1 MTGDRVLIVGV
12 CLSDEINSAVSI
24 VEELAASRQWRVEQR
39 WAAIGRSA
47 VPPPLARYVSQQLR
61 EKKAKFAVLNEVMS
75 GVCLSDYRFVVVC
88 DDDVTLPPGFLDTYL
103 SLVTRFDFAI
113 SQPARTHG
121 SFIDHVF
128 VEQLDGVDARR
139 TRFVEIGPVFC
150 LRADVFPILLP
161 FDEASPMGWG
171 YDLAWPCLAEEAGL
185 RLGVVDATPVAHDLR
200 RPLTHYARPD
210 VEAQMKTYLAS
221 RPHLDPEEAF
231 VILESYA

>member
-1 MTGDRVLIVGV
+1 VTGDRVLIVGV
-12 CLSDEINSAVSI
+12 CLSDEVNTAVSI

-47 VPPPLARYVSQQLR
+47 VPAPLARYVSRQLGER
-61 EKKAKFAVLNEVMS
+61 KPKFAVLNELVS
-75 GVCLSDYRFVVVC
+75 GVRLSDYRFVVVC
-88 DDDVTLPPGFLDTYL
+88 DDDIVLPPGFLDAYL

-113 SQPARTHG
+113 SQPARTHD
-121 SFIDHVF
+121 SFIDHAF

-150 LRADVFPILLP
+150 LRADAFPVVMP

-171 YDLAWPCLAEEAGL
+171 YDLAWPCLAAAAGL
-185 RLGVVDATPVAHDLR
+185 YMGVVDATPVAHNIR

-210 VEAQMKTYLAS
+210 VEAQMQAYLAS
-221 RPHLDPEEAF
+221 RPHLEPEEAF